1 MRTSPLGVVLLRGLL
16 AGAMAS
22 HLRAGSPLLSH
33 TMFGIYLG
41 VFAGAA
47 LVLRDAEL
55 RSLPA
60 RRVTSRARP
69 PAACRS

>member
-1 MRTSPLGVVLLRGLL
+1 MRTSPLGAVLLRGLL
-16 AGAMAS
+16 GGAMAS

-41 VFAGAA
+41 VFAWAA

-55 RSLPA
+55 RSLLA

>member
-1 MRTSPLGVVLLRGLL
+1 
-16 AGAMAS
+16 MAS

-41 VFAGAA
+41 VFAWAA